1 MKNSDVVQAANVH
14 LFLVFMF
21 LSAKTNVCGILDEI
35 FQEFL
40 KNSCQ
45 NSRWPYPISFA
56 SLSVAQQRLGLD
68 TWIMQRFFV
77 KFNIYTIQFMDTSV
91 GNIGYLPLIFHIGTQ
106 IR

>member
-1 MKNSDVVQAANVH
+1 MMALPNKLCKLA
-14 LFLVFMF
+14 
-21 LSAKTNVCGILDEI
+21 
-35 FQEFL
+35 
-40 KNSCQ
+40 
-45 NSRWPYPISFA
+45 
-56 SLSVAQQRLGLD
+56 VAQQRQGLD